1 MNEKIVRSILG
12 VLLTKAAILIGWYAY
27 EKYAKEEQSSNKD
40 VSEDLEVPN
49 ADVDNDVVDTVVKE
63 PIAEEVVKP
72 KRPRKPRVLEM
83 KVEEPVVKPKRTR
96 KTKPASE

>member
-40 VSEDLEVPN
+40 VNEDLEVPTT
-49 ADVDNDVVDTVVKE
+49 DVANDVVEPVV
-63 PIAEEVVKP
+63 EEVVKP